1 MQILN
6 LNTKIIENK
15 HFIHH
20 LKWFLQTLSATGHLN
35 AKHLNTI
42 TIASVLAHF
51 PGLLSWMQDCFQ
63 YKLSPVIHFPCKIA
77 QTRNQ
82 TKKQHLLTLKATRS
96 QEHSPLKHHQPTR
109 LFWHVVTGTL
119 RRFASSYS
127 LLYFLE
133 FEWLLFFLKQESL
146 PIISKGKSYLKLSKL
161 IPNWAISD

>member
-1 MQILN
+1 MIFTDFVCNWTFECQ
-6 LNTKIIENK
+6 TSK
-15 HFIHH
+15 HNYHCFSSCTFSRTVIVNAG
-20 LKWFLQTLSATGHLN
+20 LFPIQTFTSHT
-35 AKHLNTI
+35 
-42 TIASVLAHF
+42 
-51 PGLLSWMQDCFQ
+51 
-63 YKLSPVIHFPCKIA
+63 FPCKIA

-119 RRFASSYS
+119 CRFASSYS

-161 IPNWAISD
+161 IPNWTISD